1 MEQHKVLIIIVSVS
15 LFVAAVIGI
24 GLVFFYPRSAES
36 ASVGTAGA
44 VAGKSGFDPI
54 EYVRQTDKPQT
65 ELKQPSSEDK
75 NDVIIVYG
83 EKPQKPEEKAP
94 TGDQGKKPA
103 EVVELVPESDN
114 GTATTAQR
122 PPATPAKPSPATAER
137 QPAPPAPAPAAR
149 QEPASVRRAP
159 QTSPQPSTKRVRVT
173 EYWIQVIASPVK
185 DTVLQAQQQLE
196 EQNLAGRI
204 SLKSVDGKDYYRLR
218 VGPYQDKGEAEKF
231 LGWIRDMKSFGS
243 SYISEEYPLKSVAN

>member
-24 GLVFFYPRSAES
+24 GLVFFYPRPAES
-36 ASVGTAGA
+36 ASAGTAGA
-44 VAGKSGFDPI
+44 AAGKSGFDPI

-75 NDVIIVYG
+75 SDVIIVYG

-103 EVVELVPESDN
+103 EVVELVRESDN
-114 GTATTAQR
+114 GGTTTTTQR
-122 PPATPAKPSPATAER
+122 APATPAKPSPATAER
-137 QPAPPAPAPAAR
+137 QSAPPAPTPAAR
-149 QEPASVRRAP
+149 QEPASVRRP
-159 QTSPQPSTKRVRVT
+159 PQPSTKRVRVT

-204 SLKSVDGKDYYRLR
+204 SLKSVGGKDYYRLR

-231 LGWIRDMKSFGS
+231 LEWIRGMKSFDS
-243 SYISEEYPLKSVAN
+243 SYISEEYPLKSAAN